1 MELYSKIMG
10 IQTYEVM
17 LLILGKIRQHS
28 APCSFKHFK
37 TSILCLNLIS
47 FSKQKEALEMSLD
60 LLFNIKFV
68 ERLNIQIMATR
79 ILGTFSLPHT
89 SLGGVT
95 HTALNTNYYPLGQ
108 VAKMLQFQS
117 NLKLEQVSKALGDQ
131 SLMSLGVYKA
141 RDGEHFNFFFLFIV
155 FCF

>member
-1 MELYSKIMG
+1 ME
-10 IQTYEVM
+10 IQSYEVM
-17 LLILGKIRQHS
+17 LFILGKIYQHS

-37 TSILCLNLIS
+37 TQHFCLTLIS

-60 LLFNIKFV
+60 LLFNIKYV
-68 ERLNIQIMATR
+68 ECLNIQIMATR

-95 HTALNTNYYPLGQ
+95 HTAFNTNYYPLGQ